1 MLQTIEAVIDSA
13 GKIHFLE
20 QIKFKNAKRALVT
33 ILYDEPEPL
42 IASIEN
48 TLLSEEALG
57 KDWNKTEEDEAWR
70 HLQHET

>member
-33 ILYDEPEPL
+33 ILYDEQ
-42 IASIEN
+42 
-48 TLLSEEALG
+48 LL
-57 KDWNKTEEDEAWR
+57 KM
-70 HLQHET
+70 